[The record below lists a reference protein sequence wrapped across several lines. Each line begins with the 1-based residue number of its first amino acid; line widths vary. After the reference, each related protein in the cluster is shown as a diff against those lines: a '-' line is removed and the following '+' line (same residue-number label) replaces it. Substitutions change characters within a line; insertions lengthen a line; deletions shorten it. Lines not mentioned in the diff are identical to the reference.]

1 MSMPI
6 DWGTLWLGDFCA
18 VGALGGLPVRG
29 ADYAAHPPLDD
40 LLTPPYDTTL
50 HNDVTLESAEQVWP
64 ERLGGAMVV
73 LARDALYALH
83 LDASAARVVAVAERY
98 LARLR

>member
-1 MSMPI
+1 MNLPV
-6 DWGTLWLGDFCA
+6 DWGTLWLGGFCP

-40 LLTPPYDTTL
+40 LLIPFSDTTL
-50 HNDVTLESAEQVWP
+50 HTDVTLEFAEQAWS

-73 LARDALYALH
+73 LARDAYRARRLLH
-83 LDASAARVVAVAERY
+83 QAAG
-98 LARLR
+98 